1 MTGSLGNIHLEAP
14 CWVTQGFVRLY
25 LILIFFAQ
33 HLPPQN
39 TTSVIADQV
48 APQGDYE
55 VGNAS
60 INAVGHTV
68 DL

>member
-1 MTGSLGNIHLEAP
+1 MKLPVGSLRVLLG
-14 CWVTQGFVRLY
+14 LY
-25 LILIFFAQ
+25 FILIFFAQ

-48 APQGDYE
+48 ASQGDYE

-60 INAVGHTV
+60 INAVGNTV